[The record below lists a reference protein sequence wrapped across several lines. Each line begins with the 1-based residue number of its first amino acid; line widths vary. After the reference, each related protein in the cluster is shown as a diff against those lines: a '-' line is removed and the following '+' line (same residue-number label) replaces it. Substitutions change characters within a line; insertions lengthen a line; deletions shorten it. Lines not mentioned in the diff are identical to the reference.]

1 MNSKNVTYTS
11 TLPNTVMEDVVE
23 YANRHNKKKN
33 EVITEAITT
42 FLTEKRKQEYA
53 ETFKKIKNDPE
64 QKFLAEAGLGDFLE
78 IILKHENQ

>member
-11 TLPNTVMEDVVE
+11 TLPNTVMEEVVE

-42 FLTEKRKQEYA
+42 FLKEKRKQEYA
-53 ETFKKIKNDPE
+53 ETFKKMENDPE

-78 IILKHENQ
+78 